1 MARVAFSKSLSVI
14 QPWQKKTFPSLR
26 VKSHLMWKLKK
37 VVYILFGMWTKHER
51 GRKVVVGKQFF
62 MMSDGP
68 FKKLCHRKHSQC
80 FNECTTYSAP
90 YLITQPLHQSKCR
103 NFWHYFSYCVCNF
116 LHLLALNKNQESFLF
131 CATFVVNVK
140 RQESNLEIF
149 KGGSKDSLCSLKM
162 WFEHC
167 LWSLQQSWFL
177 NLDV

>member
-1 MARVAFSKSLSVI
+1 MKIEKSGVVHTFWHVNHAWKGRGKLLLENSFLWWAMDPSRNCVT
-14 QPWQKKTFPSLR
+14 KKR
-26 VKSHLMWKLKK
+26 
-37 VVYILFGMWTKHER
+37 
-51 GRKVVVGKQFF
+51 
-62 MMSDGP
+62 
-68 FKKLCHRKHSQC
+68 SQC

-90 YLITQPLHQSKCR
+90 YLITQLLHQSKCR

-131 CATFVVNVK
+131 CATFVINVK

-149 KGGSKDSLCSLKM
+149 KDASKDSLCSLKM

-167 LWSLQQSWFL
+167 LWSLQQTWFL